1 MSTVLVL
8 TPVVIGSWP
17 AITAAVAGAAAALG
31 FVTKHAVEEM
41 VQQSQQVEAKAEAKQ
56 EVEVELHQSEVVA
69 AQIKAGQEIVVSKGD
84 VEVRVRRDE
93 RGRCVVCAAGK
104 GLGKTELKQISE
116 QFAQRVTQCFVYD
129 KVMRELKAKNFNVV
143 HEEVTAGQDI
153 RIHVRRFV
161 E

>member
-8 TPVVIGSWP
+8 TPVVIASWP

-31 FVTKHAVEEM
+31 FATKQAVQEL
-41 VQQSQQVEAKAEAKQ
+41 VKQDQQVEAKQ

-69 AQIKAGQEIVVSKGD
+69 GQIKVGQEIVLSKGN
-84 VEVRVRRDE
+84 VEIRVRRDE

-104 GLGKTELKQISE
+104 GLSKAELRQIAE

-143 HEEVTAGQDI
+143 NEEVTANQDI

>member
-1 MSTVLVL
+1 MSTVLIL
-8 TPVVIGSWP
+8 TPVIIGSWP

-31 FVTKHAVEEM
+31 FVTKQAVEGM
-41 VQQSQQVEAKAEAKQ
+41 VSQNQRVEAKQ
-56 EVEVELHQSEVVA
+56 EVEVELQQSEVVA
-69 AQIKAGQEIVVSKGD
+69 TQMKAGQEIVLSKGN
-84 VEVRVRRDE
+84 VEIRVRRDE

-104 GLGKTELKQISE
+104 GLTKVELKQIAE

-129 KVMRELKAKNFNVV
+129 KVMRELKAKNFNMVN
-143 HEEVTAGQDI
+143 EEVMADQSI

>member
-8 TPVVIGSWP
+8 TPVVIASWP

-41 VQQSQQVEAKAEAKQ
+41 VQQSQQVEAKQ

-69 AQIKAGQEIVVSKGD
+69 GQIKVGQEIVLSKGN
-84 VEVRVRRDE
+84 VEIRVRRDE

-104 GLGKTELKQISE
+104 GLTKAELRQIAE

-143 HEEVTAGQDI
+143 NEEVTANQDI

>member
-8 TPVVIGSWP
+8 TPVVIASWP

-41 VQQSQQVEAKAEAKQ
+41 VQQSQQVEAKQ

-69 AQIKAGQEIVVSKGD
+69 GQIKVGQEIVLSKGN
-84 VEVRVRRDE
+84 VEIRVRRDE

-104 GLGKTELKQISE
+104 GLSKAELRQIAE

-143 HEEVTAGQDI
+143 NEEVMADESI

>member
-8 TPVVIGSWP
+8 TPVIIGSWP

-31 FVTKHAVEEM
+31 FVTQQEVQETLQQDQKVETKQT
-41 VQQSQQVEAKAEAKQ
+41 VQVELE
-56 EVEVELHQSEVVA
+56 QSEVVA
-69 AQIKAGQEIVVSKGD
+69 TQMKAGQEIVVTKD
-84 VEVRVRRDE
+84 NVEIHVRRDE
-93 RGRCVVCAAGK
+93 RGRCVVCATGK
-104 GLGKTELKQISE
+104 GLTKAELKQIAQ

-129 KVMRELKAKNFNVV
+129 KVMRELKAKNFNLVN
-143 HEEVTAGQDI
+143 EEVMADQSI